1 MGYIHSIQTFGTVDG
16 PGVRFVVFFQGCPMR
31 CQYCHNPDTWD
42 MGEGKE
48 KSVEEILEMFER
60 NRAFYKTGGITAT
73 GGEPTAQMD
82 FLIELFTKAKEK
94 DVHTCL
100 DTSGIFFREEW
111 LQKENECSANM
122 TEKDMAFDK
131 FQKLMKVTDLVM
143 LDIKHMDEEDHV
155 ELTGC
160 SNYNILAF
168 ARYLNKIKKP
178 VWIRHVVV
186 PGITYKEES
195 LKQTGEFL
203 KTLSNVEKLEVLP
216 YHTLGENKYEKLGIE
231 YPLKG
236 VPQLSKDEAKEAEK
250 IIRKA
255 WGKMLESDVSSNASE
270 DIKNNTDE
278 KAGGIVCRT
287 C

>member
-1 MGYIHSIQTFGTVDG
+1 MGYIHSIETFGTVDG

-42 MGEGKE
+42 MGDGKE
-48 KSVEEILEMFER
+48 KSVDEILEMFER

-73 GGEPTAQMD
+73 GGEPMAQMD

-111 LQKENECSANM
+111 LSEP
-122 TEKDMAFDK
+122 KDDKAFVR
-131 FQKLMKVTDLVM
+131 FQELMKVTDLVM
-143 LDIKHMDEEDHV
+143 LDIKHMDEEAHV

-168 ARYLNKIKKP
+168 AKYLDKIDKP

-186 PGITYKEES
+186 PGITYKEEA
-195 LKQTGEFL
+195 LKQLGEFL

-231 YPLKG
+231 YPLEG
-236 VPQLSKDEAKEAEK
+236 VPQLAKDEASQAEQT
-250 IIRKA
+250 IRKA
-255 WGKMLESDVSSNASE
+255 WGKEINRID
-270 DIKNNTDE
+270 NNTDE
-278 KAGGIVCRT
+278 KTGGIVCRT

>member
-48 KSVEEILEMFER
+48 KSVDEILDMFER
-60 NRAFYKTGGITAT
+60 NRSFYKTGGITAT

-82 FLIELFTKAKEK
+82 FLLELFTKAKEK
-94 DVHTCL
+94 DIHTCL

-111 LQKENECSANM
+111 LSKK
-122 TEKDMAFDK
+122 KDDRAFAK
-131 FQKLMKVTDLVM
+131 FQELMQVTDLVM
-143 LDIKHMDEEDHV
+143 LDIKHMDEEAHV

-168 ARYLNKIKKP
+168 ARYLDEIHKP

-186 PGITYKEES
+186 PGITYKEEA
-195 LKQTGEFL
+195 LTKLGEFL
-203 KTLSNVEKLEVLP
+203 KSLSNVEKLEVLP
-216 YHTLGENKYEKLGIE
+216 YHTLGENKYEQLGIE

-236 VPQLSKDEAKEAEK
+236 VPQLTKDEAKEAEE
-250 IIRKA
+250 IILCK
-255 WGKMLESDVSSNASE
+255 K
-270 DIKNNTDE
+270 
-278 KAGGIVCRT
+278 C
-287 C
+287 